1 MPSQQ
6 WGAKFW
12 GGSGQVVVLNNS
24 LLIHTSSFRG
34 AQQQWGEGFRLERAC
49 KVRKKP
55 WEKRIGLHVRREA
68 RCFMTFTF
76 PNSVYRVLMYK
87 CTSCSR
93 ITCVLPGIPAVT

>member
-1 MPSQQ
+1 M
-6 WGAKFW
+6 
-12 GGSGQVVVLNNS
+12 VVLNNS

-34 AQQQWGEGFRLERAC
+34 AQQQWREGFCLERAC

-55 WEKRIGLHVRREA
+55 WERRMGSHVRREA

-76 PNSVYRVLMYK
+76 PNSVYKVLMYK

-93 ITCVLPGIPAVT
+93 IRCVLSGISTVT